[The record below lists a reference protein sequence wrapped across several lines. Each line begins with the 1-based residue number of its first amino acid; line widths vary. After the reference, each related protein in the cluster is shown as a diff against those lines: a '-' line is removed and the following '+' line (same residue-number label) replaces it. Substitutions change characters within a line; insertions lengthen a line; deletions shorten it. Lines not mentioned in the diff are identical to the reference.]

1 MNRFI
6 RNKLLWIGLG
16 GIALLTTIFTFA
28 FMGSTVNPT
37 PKNLPIAI
45 VTEDAGVTLP
55 NGHKLNISE
64 TLVENLKKNDLNEVK
79 WHFISEDA
87 ALEAM
92 NDKEIYATIL
102 LPEDLSQN
110 IFSLLTETPKAPTA
124 SITINEGLNLTGANV
139 AAQVSNGVVANLNA
153 QVQAQL
159 YTQIEEMKIP
169 ITVDL
174 AKSLAS
180 PITIKTEKIN
190 AVAENNANG
199 NTPALFTQL
208 LWITTFFSSMV
219 LYTLLKKSSDGK
231 WTAKTIAR
239 QIVAGLVYVS
249 AVSAIILFFATQVLD
264 VTVPH
269 SGALFILLLFIGLC
283 FFFLQNALLN
293 WIGYPAAP
301 LFILLL
307 FFSMP
312 ILTIA
317 PEMLPQITKD
327 YLYSWVPFRFSIDQL
342 KDFLFFD
349 KAVFANGIGTLGVI
363 GILSFLVMSLAIFK
377 PTKGKDSAKE
387 KQIATIH

>member
-1 MNRFI
+1 MKQFF
-6 RNKLLWIGLG
+6 RNKFLWIGLG

-28 FMGSTVNPT
+28 FMGSTVNPK
-37 PKNLPIAI
+37 PKDLPIAI
-45 VTEDAGVTLP
+45 VAEDAGVTLP
-55 NGHKLNISE
+55 NGHKINISKA
-64 TLVENLKKNDLNEVK
+64 LVEQLKKNDPKEVE
-79 WHFISEDA
+79 WAFVSEED

-92 NDKEIYATIL
+92 NEKEIYATIL
-102 LPEDLSQN
+102 LPKDLSQN
-110 IFSLLTETPKAPTA
+110 IFSLLTETPNTPTA
-124 SITINEGLNLTGANV
+124 SITINEGLNQTGANV
-139 AAQVSNGVVANLNA
+139 AAQLSNGVVTNLNT

-169 ITVDL
+169 ISVDL
-174 AKSLAS
+174 AKSLAN
-180 PITIKTEKIN
+180 PITIKTEKVN

-231 WTAKTIAR
+231 WTAKTVAR

-249 AVSAIILFFATQVLD
+249 AISAIILFFATQVLD

-269 SGALFILLLFIGLC
+269 SGELFLLLMFIGLC
-283 FFFLQNALLN
+283 FFFLQNAVLN

-317 PEMLPQITKD
+317 PEMLPQITMD
-327 YLYSWVPFRFSIDQL
+327 YLYSWIPFRFSIDQL

-363 GILSFLVMSLAIFK
+363 GIVSFLVMSLAIFK
-377 PTKGKDSAKE
+377 PTKGKDSARE
-387 KQIATIH
+387 KQTATIH